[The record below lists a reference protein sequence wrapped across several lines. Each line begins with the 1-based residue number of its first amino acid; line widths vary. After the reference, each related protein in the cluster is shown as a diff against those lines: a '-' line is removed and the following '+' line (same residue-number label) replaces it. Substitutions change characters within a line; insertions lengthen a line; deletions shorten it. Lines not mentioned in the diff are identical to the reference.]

1 MLQNKTFTKIISV
14 VIALVL
20 WVYVVGEINP
30 TVTKT
35 LDNIPVKLLNTEN
48 HASKGLVALNAT
60 DMSVSLTVEG
70 KRADILSLNSSN
82 VLVTADLFGYYG
94 LGENYI
100 NVNVELPNGIA
111 LVESKPSKIKVI
123 IDELVT
129 ESKPVKINYTGTLK
143 DGIEPGQRTVK
154 PESVEIYGARSIA
167 DTVLYIGAD
176 VDTSKLSNESTTLK
190 IKALPYNGSGEV
202 VNNIKLA
209 DDTIQVTTKLMST
222 KVVQLSVGVIGQ
234 ESPDL
239 QITSLDIP
247 KTVKIRGEQKVVDLI
262 EGVSAKEID
271 LNNYKASA
279 EIPLEVFLPEGVELA
294 EAPQSL
300 FAKLVIKGLSSK
312 SFEYN
317 TSVIK
322 VQGLAEGFTADIV
335 PSNLIVS
342 IADKDSVLNG
352 ISSTDVVIAIDLQG
366 LGVGTHQVPVKVS
379 INDSSKNITIG
390 PTEVSVI
397 IQEVQQ

>member
-1 MLQNKTFTKIISV
+1 MLHNKTFTKIISV

-48 HASKGLVALNAT
+48 HVSKGLVALNST
-60 DMSVSLTVEG
+60 DIYVSLTVEG
-70 KRADILSLNSSN
+70 KRADILGLNSSN
-82 VLVTADLFGYYG
+82 ILVTADLFGYYG

-100 NVNVELPNGIA
+100 NVNVELPNGIT
-111 LVESKPSKIKVI
+111 LVESKPSKVKVN

-129 ESKPVKINYTGTLK
+129 ESKPVKINFTGALK
-143 DGIEPGQRTVK
+143 EGIEPGQRTMK
-154 PESVEIYGARSIA
+154 PESIEIYGARSIV
-167 DTVLYIGAD
+167 DQVSYIGSEVA
-176 VDTSKLSNESTTLK
+176 TSKLSTEITTLK
-190 IKALPYNGSGEV
+190 VKAFPFNAAGEV
-202 VNNIKLA
+202 VENVKLA
-209 DDTIQVTTKLMST
+209 TDTIEVTTKLMST

-239 QITSLDIP
+239 QITSFEIP
-247 KTVKIRGEQKVVDLI
+247 NTVKIRGDQEAIDLI

-271 LNNYKASA
+271 LNEYKTSA

-294 EAPQSL
+294 DASQSL

-322 VQGLAEGFTADIV
+322 IQGLETGFTAEIV

-342 IADKDSVLNG
+342 VADKDNVLSEIN
-352 ISSTDVVIAIDLQG
+352 STDVLITIDLQN
-366 LGVGTHQVPVKVS
+366 LGVGTHQVAVIAS

-397 IQEVQQ
+397 IKETQQ